1 MENLCVH
8 GREADVLMDA
18 LIFSTLLDGFFFFHF
33 KLGICIFLLVYATL
47 TRYIVLHIL
56 HRYTEI

>member
-18 LIFSTLLDGFFFFHF
+18 LIFSTLLDGFFLYSF
-33 KLGICIFLLVYATL
+33 
-47 TRYIVLHIL
+47 
-56 HRYTEI
+56 